1 MGTGLPSGPKGV
13 DCILW
18 ALGNHAKA
26 KGSVSQLWMILQGH
40 MTFLAVHLPG
50 GGSGGM
56 AVRGAD
62 LLVTSGQRSRR
73 LAKFLTV

>member
-26 KGSVSQLWMILQGH
+26 KGSVSQL
-40 MTFLAVHLPG
+40 
-50 GGSGGM
+50 